1 MLSKI
6 ISCFTRK
13 KATPEKLVPTG
24 KPFVDQKVFMEACD
38 QTTTSMNDSQ
48 SDLYF
53 KLIEEELLELKEA
66 IKENNEVEKLDA
78 VIDILVV
85 VSGYGLSRGFDMDGA
100 WKEVMGTNFAK
111 IDKETGKVRKRDDG
125 KVLKPVG
132 WVPPNLTPFL
142 KK

>member
-13 KATPEKLVPTG
+13 KTTSEKLVPTG

-38 QTTTSMNDSQ
+38 QTTTTVNDSQ

-100 WKEVMGTNFAK
+100 WKEVMKTNFAK
-111 IDKETGKVRKRDDG
+111 IGNDG
-125 KVLKPVG
+125 KVAKREDGKVMKPEG
-132 WVPPNLTPFL
+132 WVPPDLTKFVN
-142 KK
+142 K